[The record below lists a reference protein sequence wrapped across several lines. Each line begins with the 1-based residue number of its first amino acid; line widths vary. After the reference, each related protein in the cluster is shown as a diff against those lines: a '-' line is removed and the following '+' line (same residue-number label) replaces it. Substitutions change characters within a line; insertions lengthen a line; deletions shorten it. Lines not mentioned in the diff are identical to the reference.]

1 MIMDQQLENMP
12 YAALIERSMN
22 SLQYKNQFHCD
33 NWKLDEANWS
43 VDQEQGTIIFQAP
56 DNIVVTAPVQITGT
70 YDQNQG
76 SWMWGWANSSIEEL
90 LIRDALAV
98 QEFGER
104 HGYEPLTEA
113 ICEIDEIEAWQYAA
127 LACELNQQQGVYRG
141 VSGNVLI
148 FMTFGEV
155 SVRRMSAD

>member
-1 MIMDQQLENMP
+1 MDQQLENMP

-33 NWKLDEANWS
+33 NWKLDEASWS
-43 VDQEQGTIIFQAP
+43 VDQQQGIIVFSAP
-56 DNIVVTAPVQITGT
+56 DNIVVTAPVQIVGT

-76 SWMWGWANSSIEEL
+76 SWMWGWANSSIEEP
-90 LIRDALAV
+90 LIRDALVV

-104 HGYEPLTEA
+104 HGYELLTDA
-113 ICEIDEIEAWQYAA
+113 VCEIDATTAWQLVA

-141 VSGNVLI
+141 IAGSALV

-155 SVRRMSAD
+155 SIQQINAD